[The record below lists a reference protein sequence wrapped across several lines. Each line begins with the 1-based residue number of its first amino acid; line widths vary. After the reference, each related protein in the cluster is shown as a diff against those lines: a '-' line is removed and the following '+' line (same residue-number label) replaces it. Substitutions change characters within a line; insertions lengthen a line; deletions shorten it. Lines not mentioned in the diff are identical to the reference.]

1 MRVGIIGSGSM
12 GHAHARAWRALGV
25 DFGIYSRDAP
35 RAAQLA
41 AEHGGD
47 TYPDLGTLLADVTLA
62 DVCLPTFLH
71 RETVEAAARAGR
83 HVVCEKPLA
92 LSNEDAAAMVAACE
106 AAGVRLFVA
115 MVVRFF
121 PQYRFARDLVQAG
134 RIGTPRVLRLRR
146 VSSPPYGGHSWFAD
160 ETKSGGMILDLML
173 HDIDYALWTAGDVQQ
188 VYARETRVGT
198 RHYAQAALTHVSGA
212 LSLIESG
219 WAYPDGLFRTA
230 IDLAGS
236 SGLIEWNSDAA
247 PTIRIVHGKQRHATP
262 GVSLPVISAA
272 ADPFVLQFNHVLDA
286 LQREVP
292 FDVTPGEALGALRVA
307 LAVRDSA
314 RSGRAVTL
322 EAAT

>member
-12 GHAHARAWRALGV
+12 GHVHARAWHALGV
-25 DFGIYSRDAP
+25 EFGLYSRDAE

-41 AEHGGD
+41 ADYGAVL
-47 TYPDLGTLLADVTLA
+47 YPDLGTLLADVTVA

-71 RETVEAAARAGR
+71 RGTVEAAARAGR

-121 PQYRFARDLVQAG
+121 PQYRAAYDLVQAG

-146 VSSPPYGGHSWFAD
+146 VSSPPYGGTSWFAD

-173 HDIDYALWTAGDVQQ
+173 HDIDYALWTVGDVNR
-188 VYARETRVGT
+188 VYAQESSIGT
-198 RHYAQAALTHVSGA
+198 RQYAQAVLTHASGA
-212 LSLIESG
+212 LSLIEAG

-236 SGLIEWNSDAA
+236 SGVIEWNSDAA
-247 PTIRIVHGKQRHATP
+247 PAVKTFHRGEPQRAAP
-262 GVSLPVISAA
+262 VGLPEVSPA
-272 ADPFVLQFNHVLDA
+272 ADPFVLQLRQVRDA
-286 LQREVP
+286 LQQGAP
-292 FDVTPGEALGALRVA
+292 FDITPGEALGALRVA

-314 RSGRAVTL
+314 RSGQAVTL
-322 EAAT
+322 EAAR

>member
-12 GHAHARAWRALGV
+12 GQVHARAWHALGV
-25 DFGIYSRDAP
+25 EFGVYSRDAE

-41 AEHGGD
+41 AEHGAV
-47 TYPDLGTLLADVTLA
+47 TYPDLATLLADVTVV
-62 DVCLPTFLH
+62 DVCLPTYLH

-92 LSNEDAAAMVAACE
+92 LSNEDAAAMVQACE

-121 PQYRFARDLVQAG
+121 PQYRSARDLVQAG

-146 VSSPPYGGHSWFAD
+146 VSSPPYGGTSWFAD

-173 HDIDYALWTAGDVQQ
+173 HDIDYALWLAGDVTQ
-188 VYARETRVGT
+188 VYAQTTQVGP
-198 RHYAQAALTHVSGA
+198 RQYAQAALTHVSGA
-212 LSLIESG
+212 LSLIEAG

-236 SGLIEWNSDAA
+236 SGLIEWSSDAA
-247 PTIRIVHGKQRHATP
+247 PPIRTWGGPAQHAASE
-262 GVSLPVISAA
+262 VSLPAVPSA
-272 ADPFVLQFNHVLDA
+272 ADPFVLQLKQVLDA
-286 LQREVP
+286 LQHNAPFEV
-292 FDVTPGEALGALRVA
+292 TSEEALGALRVA
-307 LAVRDSA
+307 LAVRESA

-322 EAAT
+322 EAVK